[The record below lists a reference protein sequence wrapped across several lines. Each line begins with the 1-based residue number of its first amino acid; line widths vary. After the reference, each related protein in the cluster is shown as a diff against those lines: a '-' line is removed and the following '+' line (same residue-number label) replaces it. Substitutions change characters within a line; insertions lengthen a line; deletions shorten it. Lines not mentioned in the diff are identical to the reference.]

1 MGNIIGEVFDQ
12 YVSDQITG
20 RQITLGLDQVN
31 NDSANQWRFNN
42 SAWVRMISSVD
53 ISANKATEIG
63 VGANYAGSKLAQNFI
78 LYNGVSSVTEENENF
93 TFNPSTNNQ
102 EYFINNKDFSLKNTY
117 GFAGL
122 SPDIRPM
129 PGIESVKVGYIN
141 RGFLATVDVEL
152 TAYSREQLYI
162 IDALFMHPGY
172 TFLLE
177 WGHTR
182 YIDNNTGNIIHV
194 DPDNLMTEPFTS
206 ILKSPNSNTQYNIL
220 DSIRFERKKRS
231 ANYDAFYGVVKNF
244 QYSYQSNGSYKI
256 TIKAVSQGDLIED
269 LKVNSVD
276 PSKVKTNQQ
285 RLNDEQSR
293 KQKIANLEK
302 NYKEALKYKNA
313 DGAIDP
319 ESEAIQKLAEKEVPE
334 AQEVKDFY
342 NLNTPK
348 KDRISTATLQRL
360 IDARLFRVSEQKK
373 IIAARF
379 NKIITDYP
387 NQKLQL
393 TGENI
398 LADNL
403 TDRYAGKS
411 KINKQL
417 ASWRQYLSTDN
428 DELKYLYSIK
438 FGDYDPNKENAE
450 GKLGKYID
458 KDFYYVSMGYLLD
471 YVQDNLLIYN
481 KNIPYFRIDTGAN
494 NLMLHYPK
502 QASANPKV
510 CIIPVSDG
518 KLDKFGLAEAQY
530 ALDTYGRVD
539 NKGNREFNV
548 TSFNGEKVK
557 SSNPNFD
564 ENDLPPKEKPNEIV
578 YGKLPNDF
586 INSTGNKQ
594 EFDTSFLVK
603 DNAYIANLMNIGLC
617 LDFVASVA
625 NDNIDLDGNLNFV
638 TFIKEILNGVKA
650 SLGYINNFEVIYD
663 KETNFVK
670 ILDNNIL
677 KYGNRKEKKHS
688 PSKFIVNGFDPV
700 SVKGQSSP
708 LLFGSFVEN
717 VNFTSTLDN
726 KFASMVSIA
735 AQSDSKIIGM
745 STTGLSRFNDGLT
758 DRIIPKKQ
766 SKDEIENNGQGLTD
780 DDLSTLLTNARDL
793 FIQFYFDFKFSNDD
807 IDILMSLNRDIA
819 NYYINKSV
827 TKKEIPSPLV
837 IPFNLSLQMMG
848 LSGMRINERFD
859 VSTKILPPMFDN
871 NSYNFI
877 TKAVSHEIKGNKW
890 TTNLESQVINKEDP
904 NSPSIPVS
912 EADFVKFTATENRSS
927 SPIKGCPAWTP
938 NRTGGGGSLT
948 PNQVILDSLKEAGF
962 ITEATIT
969 SFKSTASPS
978 IKFAATI
985 ATQEGYGKT
994 NSTAYKNNNPG
1005 NITGKGNDGTDS
1017 RTITRGSK
1025 PEKYTY
1031 AKYKTKKD
1039 GWNALINK
1047 YVTGWVKEGKLLPYA
1062 GCTQYP
1068 DCFSTDDNIRFRK
1081 LETPITENISYNYKA
1096 KEIPTLRQYIYQFCP
1111 PSSAGSDSTVGYIS
1125 NVAKSL
1131 KEYGLNIT
1139 SIDEPMTNYIT

>member
-1 MGNIIGEVFDQ
+1 MGNIIGEVFDE
-12 YVSDQITG
+12 YVNKQVIG

-53 ISANKATEIG
+53 VSENKVLELG
-63 VGANYAGSKLAQNFI
+63 LDKNYAGAKLAQNFI
-78 LYNGVSSVTEENENF
+78 LYNGVSSVTENGDNSR
-93 TFNPSTNNQ
+93 FNPSTNNQ
-102 EYFINNKDFSLKNTY
+102 EYFIDNKAFSIRNTY

-122 SPDIRPM
+122 NPDIRPM

-141 RGFLATVDVEL
+141 RGFLANVDIEL
-152 TAYSREQLYI
+152 TAYSREQLAI

-182 YIDNNTGNIIHV
+182 YIDNNTGEIIHA

-206 ILKSPNSNTQYNIL
+206 VLKSPNPSTQYSIL
-220 DSIRFERKKRS
+220 ESIRLERDKRS
-231 ANYDAFYGVVKNF
+231 ANYDAFYGVIKNF
-244 QYSYQSNGSYKI
+244 QYSYQPNGSYKI
-256 TIKAVSQGDLIED
+256 TIKAVSQGDIIED

-276 PSKVKTNQQ
+276 PAKVRTQQ
-285 RLNDEQSR
+285 QLQADEQSR
-293 KQKIANLEK
+293 KQKLDDLEK
-302 NYKEALKYKNA
+302 KYQEALKYQTN
-313 DGAIDP
+313 GIIDP
-319 ESEAIQKLAEKEVPE
+319 ESKAIQKLAEKEVPQ
-334 AQEVKDFY
+334 AQEVTDFY
-342 NLNTPK
+342 NLKIPQ
-348 KDRISTATLQRL
+348 KDKPDNATVQRL
-360 IDARLFRVSEQKK
+360 IDARLFAISQQKNV
-373 IIAARF
+373 ITARL

-387 NQKLQL
+387 NLKQQL

-417 ASWRQYLSTDN
+417 ASWKQYLNTSDE
-428 DELKYLYSIK
+428 ELKYLYAIK
-438 FGDYDPNKENAE
+438 FGDYDSNQENAD
-450 GKLGKYID
+450 GKLGKYVD
-458 KDFYYVSMGYLLD
+458 KSLYYVSMGYLLN
-471 YVQDNLLIYN
+471 YIQDNLLIYN
-481 KNIPYFRIDTGAN
+481 KNIPYFRIDTGTN

-518 KLDKFGLAEAQY
+518 PVSVNLENAQSIYALNRYGRLDK
-530 ALDTYGRVD
+530 
-539 NKGNREFNV
+539 KGNREFKY
-548 TSFNGEKVK
+548 TSGNKYP
-557 SSNPNFD
+557 NPDFD
-564 ENDLPPKEKPNEIV
+564 ENNLAPKENPNEIL
-578 YGKLPNDF
+578 YGKLPNKF
-586 INSTGNKQ
+586 TNPKGNRQ
-594 EFDTSFLVK
+594 EFDTSFLIK

-625 NDNIDLDGNLNFV
+625 NDNIDLDGSLNFI

-650 SLGYINNFEVIYD
+650 SLGYINKFEVIYD
-663 KETNFVK
+663 KETNYVK

-677 KYGNRKEKKHS
+677 KYGNRKDKKSS
-688 PSKFIVNGFDPV
+688 PSEFVVNGFDPV
-700 SVKGQSSP
+700 NVEGQSTP

-717 VNFTSTLDN
+717 VNFTSMLDN

-735 AQSDSKIIGM
+735 AQSDSKIVGM

-758 DRIIPKKQ
+758 DRVIPKKQ
-766 SKDEIENNGQGLTD
+766 SKDEIENNGQGLTE
-780 DDLSTLLTNARDL
+780 DDLSTLLTNARNL
-793 FIQFYFDFKFSNDD
+793 FDQFYSGFRFSNDD

-819 NYYINKSV
+819 NYYINQAV

-848 LSGMRINERFD
+848 LSGMKINERFD
-859 VSTKILPPMFDN
+859 VSEKILPPMFDN

-890 TTNLESQVINKEDP
+890 TTTLESQIINKEDP
-904 NSPSIPVS
+904 KAPDIPVS
-912 EADFVKFTATENRSS
+912 NADYSTFISTQNTSS

-938 NRTGGGGSLT
+938 NRTGGGGLLT
-948 PNQVILDSLKEAGF
+948 PNQVILDSLKEAKF
-962 ITEATIT
+962 ITEATFA

-978 IKFAATI
+978 VKFAAII

-994 NSTAYKNNNPG
+994 TTTGYKNNNPG
-1005 NITGKGNDGTDS
+1005 NITGKGTAGSVTK
-1017 RTITRGSK
+1017 TVTRGNK
-1025 PEKYTY
+1025 PETYTY
-1031 AKYKTKKD
+1031 AKYSTKKD
-1039 GWNALINK
+1039 GWDALINK
-1047 YVTGWVKEGKLLPYA
+1047 FVTGWVKEGKLLPYA
-1062 GCTQYP
+1062 GSTQYP
-1068 DCFSTDDNIRFRK
+1068 DCFATDDNTKFK
-1081 LETPITENISYNYKA
+1081 QLETPIQENISYNYKA
-1096 KEIPTLRQYIYQFCP
+1096 KEIPTLRQYLYQFCP
-1111 PSSAGSDSTVGYIS
+1111 PSSAGTDSTVGYIS

-1131 KEYGLNIT
+1131 KEYGLNIS